1 MKRRGRRPKH
11 EIDLIKTMV
20 WFNAVSRL
28 MGGLSADALEI
39 HFDSDKPSKVAG
51 TSGLHNNWRKWKN
64 GKSVVS
70 LSTVEWIETEVNG
83 SRKWFVHPLW
93 EFLKD
98 PWALKNT
105 DGVDKFLWS
114 LQDIKYYIFEELHD
128 QRQTWVRVFRPFG
141 ISCISTVCCLNETK
155 VMDGQT
161 VHILSTYDD
170 LDCFAAN
177 LAYAVEASFM
187 HNPESKILAL
197 NEYHTS
203 KKRMSRLSELS
214 NISERLFSYIESLSV
229 FNYPSPT
236 PKTRTEHMLGQMN
249 SLSTQGYQ
257 KSIPVDK

>member
-1 MKRRGRRPKH
+1 MKKRGRRPKH

-28 MGGLSADALEI
+28 MGGLSANALET

-141 ISCISTVCCLNETK
+141 IGCISTVCCLNETK
-155 VMDGQT
+155 VVDGQT

-170 LDCFAAN
+170 LDCFVAN
-177 LAYAVEASFM
+177 LVYAIEASYM
-187 HNPESKILAL
+187 HNLQSKTLAL
-197 NEYHTS
+197 NEYHAS
-203 KKRMSRLSELS
+203 KQRIRRLFELS
-214 NISERLFSYIESLSV
+214 NVCDKLFTYIDSLSM
-229 FNYPSPT
+229 FAYPQSSPQ
-236 PKTRTEHMLGQMN
+236 TETKYLLEQINALFQEHDRN
-249 SLSTQGYQ
+249 DYQ
-257 KSIPVDK
+257 N

>member
-1 MKRRGRRPKH
+1 MKKRGRRPKH

-70 LSTVEWIETEVNG
+70 LSTVEWIETEVSG
-83 SRKWFVHPLW
+83 SKKWFVHPLW

-98 PWALKNT
+98 PWVLKNT
-105 DGVDKFLWS
+105 DEIDKLLWS
-114 LQDIKYYIFEELHD
+114 LESVKYYIFEELHE
-128 QRQTWVRVFRPFG
+128 QSQWVRVFRPFG
-141 ISCISTVCCLNETK
+141 INCKSYVCCLEEIGII
-155 VMDGQT
+155 DGQK
-161 VHILSTYDD
+161 VCFLPNFED
-170 LDCFAAN
+170 LDCFTAN

-203 KKRMSRLSELS
+203 KKRISRLSEIS
-214 NISERLFSYIESLSV
+214 NISERLFNYIESLNA
-229 FNYPSPT
+229 FAYPSPA
-236 PKTRTEHMLGQMN
+236 PKTMADHMLEQVNSMN
-249 SLSTQGYQ
+249 SLM
-257 KSIPVDK
+257 